1 MGQPQTEN
9 SAAGG
14 LSALTDVLERMRA
27 RADNA
32 YCEYIGQLRRDECL
46 GWEIKV
52 ERGEF
57 GEAEMKAHFTAAQK
71 IGRHRAF
78 HEAANMLEEALRS
91 NAVLSGASTETT
103 TECGALPRPPRTRG

>member
-1 MGQPQTEN
+1 MENAQTEN

-14 LSALTDVLERMRA
+14 LSDLTDVLERMRA

-32 YCEYIGQLRRDECL
+32 YCDYIGQLRRDECL

-52 ERGEF
+52 ERGKF
-57 GEAEMKAHFTAAQK
+57 GEEELKAHCAAAEK
-71 IGRHRAF
+71 LGRHRAL

-91 NAVLSGASTETT
+91 NLGAEQS
-103 TECGALPRPPRTRG
+103 